1 MKYFTPENKIK
12 EMILFYGDMASI
24 EKKFKIDK
32 ESFTDYKIDEIFN
45 IHLQENMKLVKV
57 KDLFSEKNK
66 DQLLLIETPDGIKR
80 IKNLFIKK
88 EQQILSIW
96 TDNKDK
102 ILCSE
107 DHMIET
113 KDGWKLARDLN
124 WDSQILT
131 KDGYAGLDSK
141 VPHSKT
147 KVYDFEIDSDQHRYW
162 AGGISSH
169 NTGKTFLCLN
179 AARKAQEQ
187 GYKVIWADTEQA
199 MDDDSFK
206 RFGVKLDELIY
217 LPINTINDLSHY
229 LSNFAD
235 VILKAQEE
243 KMDVG
248 KYIVIIDSLGNL
260 STRKEVNDVNS
271 NSEKKDMTRAGEI
284 KRLFRTCTKKL
295 GGLKIPLI
303 VVNHVYANIGSFIGG
318 TVIGGGQ
325 GPFLNSSTIL
335 SLTKAQLKEDGKNK
349 TGVIV
354 TSKLDKSRFTKGG
367 IPIKFHISFFKGM
380 NPYVGLEN
388 YISWENCG
396 IQSGKILPDGSFQP
410 SETVRSVAVDHLG
423 IHIPKK
429 DLWTSKVFTKEVLEK
444 LDVLIRK
451 DFELPD
457 IESMDYS
464 SEAILDID
472 DDDIV
477 DNILSDEE
485 ETEEKN
491 D

>member
-1 MKYFTPENKIK
+1 MAKATTKPKRAVKKAAASKKKTLRFSDLNAALAKINPESVILSENTNRVKIDNWIGLGNYMLNAQISGSIFKGIPENRIT
-12 EMILFYGDMASI
+12 MIVG
-24 EKKFKIDK
+24 
-32 ESFTDYKIDEIFN
+32 ES
-45 IHLQENMKLVKV
+45 Q
-57 KDLFSEKNK
+57 
-66 DQLLLIETPDGIKR
+66 
-80 IKNLFIKK
+80 
-88 EQQILSIW
+88 
-96 TDNKDK
+96 
-102 ILCSE
+102 
-107 DHMIET
+107 
-113 KDGWKLARDLN
+113 
-124 WDSQILT
+124 
-131 KDGYAGLDSK
+131 
-141 VPHSKT
+141 
-147 KVYDFEIDSDQHRYW
+147 
-162 AGGISSH
+162 
-169 NTGKTFLCLN
+169 TGKTFLCLN

-199 MDDDSFK
+199 MDDDSFR
-206 RFGVKLDELIY
+206 RFGVNLDELIY

-235 VILKAQEE
+235 VLLKAKGE

-271 NSEKKDMTRAGEI
+271 NSEKKDMTRPGEI

-303 VVNHVYANIGSFIGG
+303 VVNHVYANVGSFFGG
-318 TVIGGGQ
+318 NIIGGGQ

-335 SLTKAQLKEDGKNK
+335 YLSKAQLKEDGKNK

-354 TSKLDKSRFTKGG
+354 TSKLEKSRFTKGG

-396 IQSGKILPDGSFQP
+396 IQSGKILPDGSFEP
-410 SETVRSVAVDHLG
+410 SETARSVAVDHLG
-423 IHIPKK
+423 MHIPKK

-444 LDVLIRK
+444 LDVLIRS

-472 DDDIV
+472 DDDTA

-485 ETEEKN
+485 EIEVT
-491 D
+491 DD